1 MNLRMRKMRV
11 ARYYNNSDVRLEEIE
26 RPEIT
31 DNEILVKV
39 IASGICGSD
48 VMEWYRIKK
57 APLVLGHE
65 ITGEISKVGRNVKDY
80 REGDRVFVSHHVPCN
95 KCHYCLNDKHTMCNL
110 LHHTNFYPGGFSEY
124 IKVPEINVDRGV
136 FSLPDEVAFDEGVLI
151 EPLACV
157 VRGQRIANL
166 KQGQS
171 VLVIGSGVSGL
182 LNIKLARATGTGNIF
197 ATDINEYKL
206 NAAKNSG
213 ADFVFNAKD
222 DIVKKINEIQGRG
235 TDTVII
241 CTGAAEAFSQALK
254 AVDLGGTIL
263 LFAPTNPNININFNP
278 NEFWNKGITLT
289 TTYAASPKDIV
300 VAIELIK
307 KKIISVK
314 EMITHKFGLAE
325 TGIGFKLVAEAKD
338 SIKVIIEP
346 QR

>member
-1 MNLRMRKMRV
+1 MRV
-11 ARYYNNSDVRLEEIE
+11 ARYYNNLDVRLEYVEK
-26 RPEIT
+26 PEIT
-31 DNEILVKV
+31 DDEILVKV

-65 ITGEISKVGRNVKDY
+65 ITGEVSEVGRNVTNY
-80 REGDRVFVSHHVPCN
+80 RKGDRVFVSHHVPCN
-95 KCHYCLNDKHTMCNL
+95 KCHYCLDDKHTRCDL

-136 FSLPDEVAFDEGVLI
+136 FPLPDEVSFEEGVFI

-157 VRGQRIANL
+157 VRGQRVANL

-171 VLVIGSGVSGL
+171 VLIIGSGVSGL
-182 LNIKLARATGTGNIF
+182 LNIKFARATGAGNIF

-206 NAAKNSG
+206 DAAKNSG
-213 ADFVFNAKD
+213 ADFVFNANE

-235 TDTVII
+235 TDIVIV
-241 CTGAAEAFSQALK
+241 CTGAAGAISQALK
-254 AVDLGGTIL
+254 TVDLGGTIL
-263 LFAPTNPNININFNP
+263 LFAPANPDVNINLNP

-300 VAIELIK
+300 VAIELMRE
-307 KKIISVK
+307 KIISVK
-314 EMITHKFGLAE
+314 EMITNKLGLAE